1 MRFFSF
7 YVYFC
12 IKNLLKM
19 NYEELLETRDV
30 RKTTKV
36 RLPYGY
42 FYKRLIDGKYSNFVE
57 FHDEVSDAITFS
69 SSVKAEYEALADIH
83 QKQQLHFTPN
93 EGDDGVYAIAV
104 EVGNYVTI
112 EQQLNE
118 NPSMVAKGDF
128 MTSTLRD
135 LFDITTELHAHDIYH
150 VCFAPSNILTR
161 KNDGSVRLLMH
172 GSFYQHIDP
181 EMLYEGVESYVA
193 PEIFEGQPVTATAD
207 VYSLGCFIDWLYRSS
222 GLPMELKPIV
232 KKAMA
237 LDPAQRY
244 PSVEALRQAVNK
256 ARTMRHAVLYGGSAL
271 AIALCIVG
279 LFFYMLPSTEP
290 IEFVKPV
297 QEPIP
302 EDMLEDNMDEY
313 LGIGADMDS
322 ATIADIVEQN
332 KLRDT
337 ISADDRVMK
346 QYNAKAEAIFRK
358 QFTKAAEAIIS
369 KVYNVESMNGEQT
382 VFAAKTRQMTE
393 DLAKKQEELA
403 GLTDLSSDRTQAIAS
418 EIIEN
423 ITRKKMEAMDKDYI
437 GLRPRAEEKKPVTG
451 SSSTSSSTGSSSTST
466 VTRTTTSSTTSKPAG
481 NSKTSIY
488 DRNRD
493 SYGRD
498 PFDPVDPDNHK
509 TKR

>member
-1 MRFFSF
+1 
-7 YVYFC
+7 
-12 IKNLLKM
+12 
-19 NYEELLETRDV
+19 
-30 RKTTKV
+30 
-36 RLPYGY
+36 
-42 FYKRLIDGKYSNFVE
+42 
-57 FHDEVSDAITFS
+57 
-69 SSVKAEYEALADIH
+69 
-83 QKQQLHFTPN
+83 
-93 EGDDGVYAIAV
+93 
-104 EVGNYVTI
+104 
-112 EQQLNE
+112 
-118 NPSMVAKGDF
+118 
-128 MTSTLRD
+128 
-135 LFDITTELHAHDIYH
+135 
-150 VCFAPSNILTR
+150 
-161 KNDGSVRLLMH
+161 MH

-297 QEPIP
+297 KEPIP
-302 EDMLEDNMDEY
+302 EDMLEDNLDEY

-437 GLRPRAEEKKPVTG
+437 GLKPRKEEKNTFDQDNS
-451 SSSTSSSTGSSSTST
+451 SSSTDVTSPT
-466 VTRTTTSSTTSKPAG
+466 TTTTTSSSSSSSSSSSKQKS
-481 NSKTSIY
+481 NESLY

-493 SYGRD
+493 KYGID
-498 PFDPVDPDNHK
+498 PFDPVNPDNHK
-509 TKR
+509 IKR